1 MLDSLVR
8 IENRGQLIY
17 MLSEAA
23 ELEHGIMCC
32 YLYCAFSMKRNVD
45 EGVTEEQLSSMQRWR
60 RTILNI
66 AVEEMLHMCLACN
79 LLTAV
84 GGAPHLRRPNLP
96 SSPRAYPPSFR
107 LALTPFSRD
116 AVAMFEFIERPL
128 DMVMAD
134 QDAVGA
140 TAHPLQTRLSDIF
153 SSARE
158 YRSQG
163 QLYLGIED
171 GLAYLSQKYGEDK
184 LFLGP
189 AESQITG
196 SNFDLPGLIRVTDLA
211 TAGEALEGIVA
222 QGDGAKG
229 ATKDSHYG
237 KFHAILEEYD
247 EILKED
253 PTFEPGRPVV
263 NNPYSM
269 LPGDISD
276 VTQIS
281 LIDDALG
288 VDVSNLFDGCY
299 EIMMQMLGGL
309 FFHGGESPQELT
321 KLADITVRMMT
332 GVIGPLG
339 EALTTLP
346 AGPSHPGMMA
356 GASFRF
362 SRDVN
367 TPPDQASAWELFI
380 ERLKE
385 LSAYTGFIQSDES
398 LSAVLD
404 RVRESS
410 SGCAYQLDSVRQQT

>member
-1 MLDSLVR
+1 
-8 IENRGQLIY
+8 

-32 YLYCAFSMKRNVD
+32 YLFCAFSMKRSVE
-45 EGVTEEQLSSMQRWR
+45 EGVTEEQLNRMQRWR
-60 RTILNI
+60 RTIMNI

-107 LALTPFSRD
+107 LALAPFNRETM
-116 AVAMFEFIERPL
+116 ATFVFIERPL
-128 DMVMAD
+128 DLVEAE
-134 QDAVGA
+134 AEAAGP
-140 TAHPLQTRLSDIF
+140 TPHPLQTRLSDIF

-171 GLAYLSQKYGEDK
+171 GLGYLSQKYGEDK

-189 AESQITG
+189 PESQITG
-196 SNFDLPGLIRVTDLA
+196 SDFDLPGLIRVTDLA
-211 TAGEALEGIVA
+211 SAGEALQGIVA
-222 QGDGAKG
+222 QGEGARG
-229 ATKDSHYG
+229 VTQNSHYG
-237 KFHAILEEYD
+237 KFLAILEEYD
-247 EILKED
+247 EVLKDD
-253 PTFEPGRPVV
+253 PGFEPGRPVV
-263 NNPYSM
+263 YNPYSM

-276 VTQIS
+276 ETSINLMEDPLS
-281 LIDDALG
+281 I
-288 VDVSNLFDGCY
+288 DVSNLFDGCY
-299 EIMMQMLGGL
+299 ELMMQMLGRL
-309 FFHGGESPQELT
+309 FLQGGESQQELT
-321 KLADITVRMMT
+321 KLADITVRLMT

-346 AGPSHPGMMA
+346 AGTSYPGLRA

-362 SRDVN
+362 SRDVH
-367 TPPDQASAWELFI
+367 TPPNQAAAWELFI

-385 LSAYTGFIQSDES
+385 LSAYTGFIQSTEGVS
-398 LSAVLD
+398 EVLGRVSRALSQSA
-404 RVRESS
+404 E
-410 SGCAYQLDSVRQQT
+410 QLDTIRQQT

>member
-1 MLDSLVR
+1 
-8 IENRGQLIY
+8 

-32 YLYCAFSMKRNVD
+32 YLFCAFSMKRSVE
-45 EGVTEEQLSSMQRWR
+45 EGVTEEQLNRMQRWR
-60 RTILNI
+60 RTIMNI

-107 LALTPFSRD
+107 LALAPFNRETM
-116 AVAMFEFIERPL
+116 ATFVFIERPL
-128 DMVMAD
+128 DLVEAE
-134 QDAVGA
+134 AEAAGP
-140 TAHPLQTRLSDIF
+140 TPHPLQTRLSDIF

-171 GLAYLSQKYGEDK
+171 GLGYLSQKYGEDK

-189 AESQITG
+189 PESQITG
-196 SNFDLPGLIRVTDLA
+196 SDFDLPGLIRVTDLA
-211 TAGEALEGIVA
+211 SAGEALQGIVA
-222 QGDGAKG
+222 QGEGARG
-229 ATKDSHYG
+229 VTQNSHYG
-237 KFHAILEEYD
+237 KFLAILEEYD
-247 EILKED
+247 EVLKDD
-253 PTFEPGRPVV
+253 PGFEPGRPVV
-263 NNPYSM
+263 YNPYSM

-276 VTQIS
+276 ETSINLMEDPLS
-281 LIDDALG
+281 I
-288 VDVSNLFDGCY
+288 DVSNLFDGCY
-299 EIMMQMLGGL
+299 ELMMQMLGRL
-309 FFHGGESPQELT
+309 FLQGGESQQELT
-321 KLADITVRMMT
+321 KLADITVRLMT

-346 AGPSHPGMMA
+346 AGTSYPGLRA

-362 SRDVN
+362 SRDVH
-367 TPPDQASAWELFI
+367 TPPNQAAAWELFI

-385 LSAYTGFIQSDES
+385 LSAYTGFIQSTEGVS
-398 LSAVLD
+398 EVLGRVSRALFQSA
-404 RVRESS
+404 E
-410 SGCAYQLDSVRQQT
+410 QLDTIRQQT